1 MQRGYLPDGDDV
13 LASQTGY
20 CFNYAAVMV
29 SILRCKRIPARLE
42 VGYMGDV
49 YHAWISTYIKD
60 KGWVNG
66 IIEFDGNDWKLMD
79 PTFASTSSDPKD
91 FLTQTDEY
99 ITKYVY

>member
-1 MQRGYLPDGDDV
+1 MSTTHGSV
-13 LASQTGY
+13 L
-20 CFNYAAVMV
+20 
-29 SILRCKRIPARLE
+29 
-42 VGYMGDV
+42 
-49 YHAWISTYIKD
+49 ISR
-60 KGWVNG
+60 VNG

>member
-1 MQRGYLPDGDDV
+1 
-13 LASQTGY
+13 
-20 CFNYAAVMV
+20 
-29 SILRCKRIPARLE
+29 
-42 VGYMGDV
+42 MGDV

-60 KGWVNG
+60 KSWVNG

>member
-1 MQRGYLPDGDDV
+1 
-13 LASQTGY
+13 
-20 CFNYAAVMV
+20 
-29 SILRCKRIPARLE
+29 
-42 VGYMGDV
+42 MGDV

-91 FLTQTDEY
+91 FLPRQMNTLQSMSINRRFFSYEEKETADAGQP
-99 ITKYVY
+99 